1 MDNRDLSLDTLLALD
16 GERFVV
22 DASVTYWVKFEV
34 KRCAVTSER
43 PHVIKY
49 QLTLHDEKGTRV
61 LGFDNAHA
69 IKKGSGPGARTRIEY
84 DHKHSGEQVQFYLYE
99 DAAHLLEDFW
109 AAVENILQ
117 KRSHQS

>member
-49 QLTLHDEKGTRV
+49 
-61 LGFDNAHA
+61 
-69 IKKGSGPGARTRIEY
+69 
-84 DHKHSGEQVQFYLYE
+84 
-99 DAAHLLEDFW
+99 
-109 AAVENILQ
+109 
-117 KRSHQS
+117 